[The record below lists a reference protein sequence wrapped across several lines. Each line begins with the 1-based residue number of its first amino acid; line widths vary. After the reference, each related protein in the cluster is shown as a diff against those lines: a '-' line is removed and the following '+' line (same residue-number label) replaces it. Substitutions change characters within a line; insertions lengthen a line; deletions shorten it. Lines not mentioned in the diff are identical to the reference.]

1 MFFYIWSKKITP
13 LVTGMQWGESEQVAE
28 FSFLISLPESYLVD
42 IWGSG
47 KYIFGWLASAL
58 WLTHWGGCKKAI
70 QGKLKLLN
78 GVTGIKEGGEKSF
91 AWYWANYLLY
101 QERPNDPSNLVSC
114 LQCWF
119 IPDASNEDINP
130 YNTFTC
136 NCIIVC
142 KEGLLFLDT
151 GPWSAYAL

>member
-1 MFFYIWSKKITP
+1 MFFYIWRKKITP
-13 LVTGMQWGESEQVAE
+13 LVAGMQWGESEQVAE
-28 FSFLISLPESYLVD
+28 FSFLISLPESYLADV
-42 IWGSG
+42 WGSR
-47 KYIFGWLASAL
+47 KDIFGWLASAL

-78 GVTGIKEGGEKSF
+78 GVTGIRKEKKKL
-91 AWYWANYLLY
+91 WYRANYLLY

-130 YNTFTC
+130 HNTFTC

-142 KEGLLFLDT
+142 KEGMFFLDT
-151 GPWSAYAL
+151 SPWSAYAL